1 MNICCCGGAMGR
13 FYTKMIER
21 LTGGGSPT
29 SDQNGNS
36 HHHHH
41 HLPPAPRHL
50 SSSHHQIETISGSSK
65 LRAQSGSP
73 ALNRKKRPE
82 VDLIDMMA

>member
-1 MNICCCGGAMGR
+1 MGR

-21 LTGGGSPT
+21 LTGGSTSPT

-36 HHHHH
+36 H
-41 HLPPAPRHL
+41 LPPAPRHH
-50 SSSHHQIETISGSSK
+50 SSHHQIETISGSSK

-82 VDLIDMMA
+82 VFRIVVDGFK